1 MMSSMLESLTKLKNF
16 LVTTTKLKGNELFT
30 GVSNGLFYRLVIK
43 KLESSSQ
50 KILCFSIDEEWT
62 KYFTLQELFVIPS
75 DFLNANLYKFQAIK
89 VQVSYFSLI
98 DSNLYVL
105 DTIPIYNSKNECVDE
120 KFLNKNS
127 DYLTWQAKKATKK
140 KKYSPESNCH

>member
-1 MMSSMLESLTKLKNF
+1 MLESLTKLKNF